1 MSDTPQ
7 ATPEERKKFTD
18 TTSAD
23 KAVSQKAMTRL
34 NLAADAIAATKRAI
48 AHQGNQ
54 IPSLQATNLNS
65 RARLQVMRNNAA
77 WEYTPE
83 AAALAAKNK
92 EADVAA
98 RADVAHGGNCGEHSW
113 VAYHY
118 LREHASGETINRVS
132 PSYIDHAFVIVGDLK
147 KDTDKDLAVSDPW
160 VNKPVSCLWEDHFA
174 KGAREELNPRT
185 MVADGQSFKSAI
197 AAGLKLSKLGEQM
210 VKETATDAETKE
222 ETTTNASA
230 NHFWNH
236 DDARA
241 GGHQFHYKPDTAS
254 TVAGAAAEGAAAGAA
269 AGGARRDHE

>member
-7 ATPEERKKFTD
+7 ATPEERKKYTD
-18 TTSAD
+18 SSSPDKTVSA
-23 KAVSQKAMTRL
+23 KAMTRL

-48 AHQGNQ
+48 QHQGNQ
-54 IPSLQATNLNS
+54 IPALQATNLNS
-65 RARLQVMRNNAA
+65 RARLSVMRSNAA

-83 AAALAAKNK
+83 AAALAGKNK

-98 RADVAHGGNCGEHSW
+98 RADIAHGGNCGEHSW

-132 PSYIDHAFVIVGDLK
+132 PSWIDHAFVIIGDLK
-147 KDTDKDLAVSDPW
+147 KDEDKDLAVSDPW

-174 KGAREELNPRT
+174 TGPRADLNPRT

-210 VKETATDAETKE
+210 IKEASSDADTQR
-222 ETTTNASA
+222 ETTTNAKA
-230 NHFWNH
+230 NHYWNH

-241 GGHQFHYKPDTAS
+241 PGSEFHYKPEQPA
-254 TVAGAAAEGAAAGAA
+254 AGTAAGAA
-269 AGGARRDHE
+269 AGRTAEHE